1 MNAINSL
8 LEKDISTQFH
18 VPEFILFGA
27 EQHFTV
33 WTSRGGVYR
42 IHGGQ
47 WALTHPQPNTRT
59 CVISLDPQ
67 MLKGRQAGFTVPFEQ
82 MESPWFR
89 SGGEGP
95 QSSPPFPL
103 CSTQSQDPPL
113 DKLSSD
119 VLNPP

>member
-67 MLKGRQAGFTVPFEQ
+67 KTLRGRCCDLHLEILEQAIRGAPSRGQAV
-82 MESPWFR
+82 
-89 SGGEGP
+89 
-95 QSSPPFPL
+95 
-103 CSTQSQDPPL
+103 
-113 DKLSSD
+113 
-119 VLNPP
+119 